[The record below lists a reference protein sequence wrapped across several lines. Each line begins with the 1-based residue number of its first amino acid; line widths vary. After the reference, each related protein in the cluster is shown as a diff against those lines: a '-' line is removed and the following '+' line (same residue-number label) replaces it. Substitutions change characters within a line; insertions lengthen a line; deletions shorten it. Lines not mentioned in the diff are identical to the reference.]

1 MTEFFGAIL
10 IGPSGSGK
18 STMCAGIQQFFSS
31 IKRKHITINLDPANE
46 DMKYK
51 VKKSAKLILMLV

>member
-18 STMCAGIQQFFSS
+18 STLCAGLQQFLTE
-31 IKRKHITINLDPANE
+31 IKRKHIVINLDPANE
-46 DMKYK
+46 EQKYK
-51 VKKSAKLILMLV
+51 VLLKRFFSKIV